1 MTSTRKG
8 GRRRGTTPSGSCSNS
23 RPPAFV
29 PQSRWSDFELRL
41 QAVVSEFDTFRTGT
55 KSWFREAYPGT
66 PLSVGLFAAE
76 FALADC
82 LPIAAGGLGAVAGET
97 LKTASALGVPTVGVG
112 LRYSET
118 SHQWLDADCR
128 QHETWETVA
137 PSDLPVTLARD
148 RLGFPVVVTAP
159 LPHGPVG
166 VRVWEARGRAFEA
179 PAPRHRRRGQHAR
192 RSGDRA
198 TPVPERSRNP
208 AAPVRRPR
216 VRRLSRARRARGGA
230 DRRAP
235 ERRSYRVRRPRPDR
249 CVDGASSVELRRGL
263 CRRRAGHRLHDAHT
277 GPGRPRLLRS
287 RVCPPGAGADRRR
300 ARCRNRDD
308 PRGSGARPST
318 THATPSAR
326 RSWPCGSPVT
336 ATG

>member
-1 MTSTRKG
+1 MTKVAPVLTPLPERALNFTRDALQRLARDLRWTWHPEAAELFHDLDPEG
-8 GRRRGTTPSGSCSNS
+8 WEASGHNPEWLLQQLPTA
-23 RPPAFV
+23 RLRTAIA
-29 PQSRWSDFELRL
+29 RSDFELRL

-137 PSDLPVTLARD
+137 PSDLPVTLAHD

-166 VRVWEARGRAFEA
+166 VRVWKAHASGVRGSCSSTPTSRATR
-179 PAPRHRRRGQHAR
+179 PPIG
-192 RSGDRA
+192 RSGDACTRA
-198 TPVPERSRNP
+198 IQKPGCSSTSSSRSPAIARSPRSGRSR
-208 AAPVRRPR
+208 
-216 VRRLSRARRARGGA
+216 
-230 DRRAP
+230 
-235 ERRSYRVRRPRPDR
+235 
-249 CVDGASSVELRRGL
+249 
-263 CRRRAGHRLHDAHT
+263 
-277 GPGRPRLLRS
+277 
-287 RVCPPGAGADRRR
+287 
-300 ARCRNRDD
+300 
-308 PRGSGARPST
+308 PSCT
-318 THATPSAR
+318 
-326 RSWPCGSPVT
+326 
-336 ATG
+336 